1 MPLCKR
7 SGGNKSVW
15 VKVTPASYVIVIP
28 NWIMWSISQPLWCFP
43 RGSTFSLFK
52 SSTSSNSSYR
62 WLGFLH
68 NTAWDNACFNLRQSG
83 VCSDRNK
90 KIEVC
95 CVGLSQ
101 QLFFI
106 YTTLLCVRPKIASVQ
121 TPLSH
126 WLFSPTAAAFLHV
139 HTTEYTAEIDRM

>member
-1 MPLCKR
+1 MLYV
-7 SGGNKSVW
+7 S
-15 VKVTPASYVIVIP
+15 ASLV
-28 NWIMWSISQPLWCFP
+28 FP
-43 RGSTFSLFK
+43 GGSTFSLFK
-52 SSTSSNSSYR
+52 SSTSSNCSYR

-68 NTAWDNACFNLRQSG
+68 NAGWDNACFNLRQSG

-121 TPLSH
+121 TPLSR
-126 WLFSPTAAAFLHV
+126 WLFFTYCSRFSWRSHNWV
-139 HTTEYTAEIDRM
+139 HSWNWSNVILVSGFSHTSLISAWHSCTRLLLSEA